1 MVPEPQ
7 VNLPCGPQFATRL
20 RRHAVTQDRQT
31 HKPLRSIPEFEF
43 EMFLL
48 GPSDLILSCVCA
60 RGRARVIAASA
71 PPQRSTD
78 NRHWADVRFAEC
90 WGLSAHDRD
99 GDAAGAPRV
108 RWPGPHGGHRW
119 GAEPCRTFI
128 HTAPENPT
136 WHNPTTAALQVS
148 LSLLALLSALPNN
161 TYGHVAAHC
170 DALTRHIMTAIGPS
184 QDATDIP

>member
-1 MVPEPQ
+1 MRACVGACVRPCLRACVPA
-7 VNLPCGPQFATRL
+7 CL
-20 RRHAVTQDRQT
+20 RACVHLCA
-31 HKPLRSIPEFEF
+31 H
-43 EMFLL
+43 
-48 GPSDLILSCVCA
+48 VCA
-60 RGRARVIAASA
+60 RACVRVRVFVRVCGCMRVHVVAASA

-170 DALTRHIMTAIGPS
+170 EALTRHIMTAIRPS

>member
-1 MVPEPQ
+1 MPQ
-7 VNLPCGPQFATRL
+7 NYEGTRSL
-20 RRHAVTQDRQT
+20 
-31 HKPLRSIPEFEF
+31 KPLRSIPEFEF

-60 RGRARVIAASA
+60 RVRVRVLAASA

-90 WGLSAHDRD
+90 WGLSARDRD

-170 DALTRHIMTAIGPS
+170 DALTRRHDGNRAQPRCHRHTLTAQKPS
-184 QDATDIP
+184 QDAGNTP

>member
-1 MVPEPQ
+1 MHSGSWCTVGVAHYQ
-7 VNLPCGPQFATRL
+7 QHAARNRL
-20 RRHAVTQDRQT
+20 RDPGHLMGEGQGITCPSLRSGAWRTVGVQHSSTAVTQDRQT
-31 HKPLRSIPEFEF
+31 HKPLRSIPGFEF

-60 RGRARVIAASA
+60 RGRVRVIAASA

-90 WGLSAHDRD
+90 WSLSARDRD

-128 HTAPENPT
+128 HTAPEN
-136 WHNPTTAALQVS
+136 
-148 LSLLALLSALPNN
+148 LA
-161 TYGHVAAHC
+161 
-170 DALTRHIMTAIGPS
+170 
-184 QDATDIP
+184 